1 MKLTVQNITKT
12 YSARDKSSGT
22 LHALKNVSFEVNAGE
37 FCAIVGESGS
47 GKSTLTQIITGLIPA
62 TNGKVLFDDQEL
74 ACANVG
80 RRKRIFRSVQLVLQD
95 GKSAL
100 DPHYTI
106 YNCIAEPLRNLCR
119 VSREDERKR
128 VFELIKQMELS
139 EDILQRKPH
148 ELSGGQQK
156 RVCIARALAVN
167 PDILIFDEAISG
179 LDVILRKSI
188 LDLLRKIHYESGC
201 TMLFITHDMDV
212 ALYMASRIIVM
223 KEGTIVEDTPYNGD
237 QRCLT
242 HPYSKMLA
250 AAMSPEIGN
259 NAEKAY
265 YKHVNLGGRK

>member
-12 YSARDKSSGT
+12 YSSRDKNQNK
-22 LHALKNVSFEVNAGE
+22 LNALNNVSFSVDSGE

-62 TNGKVLFDDQEL
+62 TSGKVFFNGNQLDFANARSRREL
-74 ACANVG
+74 Y
-80 RRKRIFRSVQLVLQD
+80 KKVQLVLQD
-95 GKSAL
+95 GKSGL
-100 DPHYTI
+100 NPQFTI
-106 YNCIAEPLRNLCR
+106 YQCIAEPIRNLCKM
-119 VSREDERKR
+119 SRSEEKR
-128 VFELIKQMELS
+128 RISELISQMELS
-139 EDILQRKPH
+139 EEILTRKPH

-167 PDILIFDEAISG
+167 PEILIFDEAISG

-188 LDLLRKIHYESGC
+188 LDLLKEIHHKSGC

-223 KEGTIVEDTPYNGD
+223 KNGEIVEDTPCSGSPD
-237 QRCLT
+237 CLA

-250 AAMSPEIGN
+250 AAMLPETVN
-259 NAEKAY
+259 NAEMRNNTNIY
-265 YKHVNLGGRK
+265 SGGQL